1 RLLAKARSRGLV
13 GPDERLAPEEI
24 DQLIFAA
31 GLSTADVVSDVSGRG
46 VGMDVVRRNVESLGG
61 RISVDSEPGRGCK
74 FTLALPL
81 TLAVLEGM
89 VIRCGTDR
97 YVIPI
102 ASVIETQH
110 LAATPIE
117 HLTFGQ
123 EVLRWRGEVTP
134 MYRLGSVMG
143 SS

>member
-1 RLLAKARSRGLV
+1 MSGIVDKYIDAAEFV
-13 GPDERLAPEEI
+13 GPDEKLAPEEI

-31 GLSTADVVSDVSGRG
+31 GLSTADVISDVSGRG

-89 VIRCGTDR
+89 VIRCGDDR

-102 ASVIETQH
+102 ASVIEPRMNGTMRCSPACH
-110 LAATPIE
+110 D
-117 HLTFGQ
+117 
-123 EVLRWRGEVTP
+123 RN
-134 MYRLGSVMG
+134 
-143 SS
+143 